1 MKIVG
6 VVIICIITFYLSS
19 ALCQTVEEQLA
30 TQPDFPFKGLIMLL
44 VPAPEDSLL
53 ELLQFLTYW
62 VVGTFGAIKI
72 K

>member
-6 VVIICIITFYLSS
+6 IIIVCIMAFYLSATLS
-19 ALCQTVEEQLA
+19 QAVEEQLKA
-30 TQPDFPFKGLIMLL
+30 QPDFPFRGLIMLL

-53 ELLQFLTYW
+53 EMLQFLAYW
-62 VVGTFGAIKI
+62 AVGAFGAIKI